1 MTEPKDG
8 LIFFTSYLAV
18 GHGMETCTECPAL
31 VRGDHCLL
39 LLHVHDVLMIGDPS
53 WIIKEFL
60 PKLKENFK
68 VSFQIASKLGQK
80 VEFLKRKH
88 TLVEDGV
95 QVTPSSKNVNDV
107 IESLSSTMMAENGE
121 LQRVLIVQL
130 FSKNNQNH
138 QPC

>member
-1 MTEPKDG
+1 
-8 LIFFTSYLAV
+8 
-18 GHGMETCTECPAL
+18 METCKECPAL

-39 LLHVHDVLMIGDPS
+39 LLHVDDVLMIGDPS
-53 WIIKEFL
+53 WINKEFL
-60 PKLKENFK
+60 PKLKENFR

-80 VEFLKRKH
+80 VEFLKRKY

-130 FSKNNQNH
+130 FSKNNQN
-138 QPC
+138 QSC